1 MSEQQKAPIRDVQ
14 VDEILAQV
22 EKKRASH
29 GGKTPKASEAQLD
42 AILKSMGLGERK
54 RPRYSEPILLPSP
67 VQEDAR
73 GSAAPAPGSAAQAAP
88 AAPQAA
94 APQGGQVRPDAGQPA
109 PEAQPQAA
117 PEQEKEPEKE
127 PTTVELPTAKSYAVI
142 EDQKKEAERQRM
154 LEQARL
160 EVRRREQAER
170 EKKLRAAQ
178 AQRVRKME
186 QAKRE
191 AAFTIHNSAQFA
203 VQDALA
209 AHMRQ
214 KASEAAAAAGEK
226 PVEAPAPAAP
236 APAPARPNAL
246 FGEVDDQFRAFFS
259 TTVATNREDV
269 QRARRKK
276 KGGGLF
282 SRLRKKE
289 PADTAELAA
298 LWGEEAS
305 ESFTQELGNLGAIR
319 DAIDQ
324 QKAQAPGAAAAA
336 GEKPVEAPARP
347 APRRRRKRALSS
359 ILARP
364 CPKRRAACAAP
375 LATFMCSMTTSPARR
390 RRNSPST
397 SPWASRCPRRTPPS
411 RRAAAFRWRA
421 KRWTNMSRSAMRPPW
436 RKTWTT
442 CAARACCAPW
452 PAAFRPCCFSTL
464 ALRAAP
470 GPCRPCFPRRK
481 TRLCSCL

>member
-67 VQEDAR
+67 VQEDVR

-94 APQGGQVRPDAGQPA
+94 APQGGQVQPDAGQPA

-117 PEQEKEPEKE
+117 LEPQAAPEPEKEPEKE

-186 QAKRE
+186 KAKRE

-269 QRARRKK
+269 Q
-276 KGGGLF
+276 L
-282 SRLRKKE
+282 SLIHISE
-289 PADTAELAA
+289 PT
-298 LWGEEAS
+298 
-305 ESFTQELGNLGAIR
+305 
-319 DAIDQ
+319 
-324 QKAQAPGAAAAA
+324 
-336 GEKPVEAPARP
+336 RP
-347 APRRRRKRALSS
+347 
-359 ILARP
+359 
-364 CPKRRAACAAP
+364 
-375 LATFMCSMTTSPARR
+375 
-390 RRNSPST
+390 
-397 SPWASRCPRRTPPS
+397 
-411 RRAAAFRWRA
+411 
-421 KRWTNMSRSAMRPPW
+421 
-436 RKTWTT
+436 
-442 CAARACCAPW
+442 
-452 PAAFRPCCFSTL
+452 
-464 ALRAAP
+464 
-470 GPCRPCFPRRK
+470 
-481 TRLCSCL
+481 

>member
-73 GSAAPAPGSAAQAAP
+73 GSAAPARAAQRRPRPRCRRPPPRRAGRCSPMPGSLRRDSRRLREP
-88 AAPQAA
+88 AGCARA
-94 APQGGQVRPDAGQPA
+94 
-109 PEAQPQAA
+109 
-117 PEQEKEPEKE
+117 EKEPEKE

-236 APAPARPNAL
+236 APALARPNAL

-269 QRARRKK
+269 QRARRK
-276 KGGGLF
+276 
-282 SRLRKKE
+282 
-289 PADTAELAA
+289 
-298 LWGEEAS
+298 
-305 ESFTQELGNLGAIR
+305 
-319 DAIDQ
+319 
-324 QKAQAPGAAAAA
+324 
-336 GEKPVEAPARP
+336 
-347 APRRRRKRALSS
+347 
-359 ILARP
+359 
-364 CPKRRAACAAP
+364 
-375 LATFMCSMTTSPARR
+375 
-390 RRNSPST
+390 
-397 SPWASRCPRRTPPS
+397 
-411 RRAAAFRWRA
+411 RRAAA
-421 KRWTNMSRSAMRPPW
+421 
-436 RKTWTT
+436 
-442 CAARACCAPW
+442 
-452 PAAFRPCCFSTL
+452 
-464 ALRAAP
+464 
-470 GPCRPCFPRRK
+470 CFPA
-481 TRLCSCL
+481 